1 MMDISIVSM
10 DFPYLFDS
18 FRLPWIFIAIGA
30 IGSFRCLAP
39 RAAALGDTP
48 PGCGHS
54 VLWRHL
60 PAKSCNIQQQAATY
74 PTCTW
79 DEPGEKH
86 VKNMGK
92 MNMMN
97 DMGKHGR
104 KKCRTSAP
112 HLTDSKHAAGPAGLR
127 WWTPSCE
134 GVSVRGDPTKGEEI
148 ATHLAP
154 SCHWKFPG
162 NLMAN
167 LKMVYQD
174 VSNEVWQLYE
184 VHPLSL
190 RPELLSPPCCCQR
203 HSTWKWWV
211 LGLQVALNHWP
222 GMSLATT
229 LWS

>member
-1 MMDISIVSM
+1 MGTSLGICCSEVRTCSDDLEMMDISIVSM

-60 PAKSCNIQQQAATY
+60 PAKSCNIQQHIQH
-74 PTCTW
+74 
-79 DEPGEKH
+79 ELGMNL

-127 WWTPSCE
+127 
-134 GVSVRGDPTKGEEI
+134 
-148 ATHLAP
+148 
-154 SCHWKFPG
+154 
-162 NLMAN
+162 
-167 LKMVYQD
+167 
-174 VSNEVWQLYE
+174 
-184 VHPLSL
+184 
-190 RPELLSPPCCCQR
+190 
-203 HSTWKWWV
+203 
-211 LGLQVALNHWP
+211 
-222 GMSLATT
+222 
-229 LWS
+229 